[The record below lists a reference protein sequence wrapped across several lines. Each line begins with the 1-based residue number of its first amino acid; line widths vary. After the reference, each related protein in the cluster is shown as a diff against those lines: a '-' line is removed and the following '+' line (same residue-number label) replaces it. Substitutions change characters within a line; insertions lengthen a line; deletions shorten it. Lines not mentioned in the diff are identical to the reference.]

1 MDAEKALLVRHI
13 IELAKAELVNRNLLV
28 QAAMRAEYMSAIYS
42 PHTPSAI
49 SQITL
54 DRKLSAVGKSASNTE
69 RQIASRVSSE
79 IFDIIGESETPDMMS
94 NLLNYQGE
102 IIKQLG
108 RDANTIS
115 TIFQKTQLGLSNTN
129 SGSLVIARA
138 NALRAVGGQKVFTYK
153 DKVKKLWDAGTY
165 LNAHSSQYYYG
176 LANDLV
182 IAGMRAKG
190 DVNAILNRPG
200 HVSDG
205 MVMSLEN
212 LDKEKYFHPGSQGKL
227 T

>member
-1 MDAEKALLVRHI
+1 MDAEKAILVRQT
-13 IELAKAELVNRNLLV
+13 IELAKAELVNRSLLV
-28 QAAMRAEYMSAIYS
+28 QAAMRAEYMSAMYS

-54 DRKLSAVGKSASNTE
+54 DRELSTVGKSAANTE

-79 IFDIIGESETPDMMS
+79 IFDIIGESETPNMMS
-94 NLLNYQGE
+94 NLLTYQGE
-102 IIKQLG
+102 IIRQFG

-115 TIFQKTQLGLSNTN
+115 TIFQKAQLGLSSENP
-129 SGSLVIARA
+129 GSLVIARA
-138 NALRAVGGQKVFTYK
+138 NALRTVGEENVFTYK
-153 DKVKKLWDAGTY
+153 DKAKKIWDAGTY
-165 LNAHSSQYYYG
+165 LKTHSSQYYYG

-190 DVNAILNRPG
+190 SASAILNRPG
-200 HVSDG
+200 HESDG
-205 MVMSLEN
+205 MEMSLEN
-212 LDKEKYFHPGSQGKL
+212 LDKDKYLHPGSQGIL